1 MIGFAAKR
9 LMELE
14 VGAITG
20 AAWGEKSGVRLVQ
33 RNGYRER
40 DWETRAGTIA
50 LRIPKL
56 RKGSYFPG
64 FLDPRRAAE
73 KALTAVIQEAYIQGI
88 STRSVDSLV
97 RALGMAGVSKS
108 QVSRLCAEIDE
119 RVQAF
124 LEASARGAL
133 PLRLDR
139 RDLPQGA
146 PERPGGLGG
155 GDLRDR
161 RQPAR
166 ASARC
171 SGSTSGRRRRR
182 PSGPSSCASLVRRGL
197 SGVELVVSDAHEGI
211 KAAVSRVLSTS
222 WQHCRVHFLRNAQA
236 HGAKSGRRLISAFIG
251 TAFAQETPEAAHR
264 EWRRVSDQLREKL
277 PKLSQ
282 RMDEAEMDVLA
293 YKRFPAAH
301 WPKISSTNPI
311 ERPNA
316 EIKRRTDVV
325 GVFPN
330 EAAILRLVGAVL
342 MERTTNGP
350 RAATAT
356 SRWKPPPRSSTL
368 LMPASGPSAAGRLRQ
383 CRVGSLT
390 KRQLHHVRGHDPQRP
405 SGGCGPPGDRLDGGA
420 GIHEVQHRMDRL
432 VALDAQDCGAEDR
445 AGCRRRRAP

>member
-1 MIGFAAKR
+1 MTDEMMDLRSLVEKAPDADFLRDMIGFAAKR

-20 AAWGEKSGVRLVQ
+20 AAWGEKSGMRFVQ

-40 DWETRAGTIA
+40 DWETRAGTVA

-73 KALTAVIQEAYIQGI
+73 KALTAVIQEAYIQGV

-97 RALGMAGVSKS
+97 RALGMGGVSKS
-108 QVSRLCAEIDE
+108 QVSRLCKEIDE

-124 LEASARGAL
+124 LNR
-133 PLRLDR
+133 PLEGPYPYVWIDATYLKVHRNDR
-139 RDLPQGA
+139 VVSVAAILAIGVNRD
-146 PERPGGLGG
+146 
-155 GDLRDR
+155 
-161 RQPAR
+161 
-166 ASARC
+166 
-171 SGSTSGRRRRR
+171 GRREVLGLDV
-182 PSGPSSCASLVRRGL
+182 GPSEAATFWTDFLRKLVRRGL
-197 SGVELVVSDAHEGI
+197 SGVELVISDAHEGI
-211 KAAVSRVLSTS
+211 KAAVTRVLSTS

-236 HGAKSGRRLISAFIG
+236 HGAKSGRRLIAAFIG
-251 TAFAQETPEAAHR
+251 AALAQETPEAARR
-264 EWRRVSDQLREKL
+264 EWRRVSDRTREKL

-282 RMDEAEMDVLA
+282 RMDEAETDVLA
-293 YKRFPAAH
+293 YKRFPAHH

-342 MERTTNGP
+342 MEQHNDWAAPGRRYMTL
-350 RAATAT
+350 ATADT
-356 SRWKPPPRSSTL
+356 
-368 LMPASGPSAAGRLRQ
+368 MGHPALTNSGQAGNA
-383 CRVGSLT
+383 
-390 KRQLHHVRGHDPQRP
+390 H
-405 SGGCGPPGDRLDGGA
+405 
-420 GIHEVQHRMDRL
+420 
-432 VALDAQDCGAEDR
+432 
-445 AGCRRRRAP
+445 

>member
-1 MIGFAAKR
+1 MTDEMMDLQGLVEKAPDADFLREMIGFAARR

-20 AAWGEKSGVRLVQ
+20 AAWGEKSGMRLVQ

-56 RKGSYFPG
+56 RRGSYFPG

-97 RALGMAGVSKS
+97 RALGMGGVSKS
-108 QVSRLCAEIDE
+108 QVSVLRTHAEIDE

-124 LEASARGAL
+124 LNR
-133 PLRLDR
+133 PLEGPYPYVWIDATYLKVHRNGRVVSVAAILAI
-139 RDLPQGA
+139 GVNG
-146 PERPGGLGG
+146 E
-155 GDLRDR
+155 
-161 RQPAR
+161 
-166 ASARC
+166 
-171 SGSTSGRRRRR
+171 GRREVLGLDI
-182 PSGPSSCASLVRRGL
+182 GPSEAATFWTDFLRGLVRRGL
-197 SGVELVVSDAHEGI
+197 SGVELVISDAHEGI

-222 WQHCRVHFLRNAQA
+222 WQRCRVHAMRDLQA
-236 HGAKSGRRLISAFIG
+236 CASKSGRRMVAAFIAA
-251 TAFAQETPEAAHR
+251 AFAQETPEAAR
-264 EWRRVSDQLREKL
+264 AEWRRVSDRLRDRL

-282 RMDEAEMDVLA
+282 RMDEAEADLLA
-293 YKRFPAAH
+293 YKSFPAHH

-342 MERTTNGP
+342 LE
-350 RAATAT
+350 
-356 SRWKPPPRSSTL
+356 
-368 LMPASGPSAAGRLRQ
+368 
-383 CRVGSLT
+383 
-390 KRQLHHVRGHDPQRP
+390 
-405 SGGCGPPGDRLDGGA
+405 
-420 GIHEVQHRMDRL
+420 QHNDW
-432 VALDAQDCGAEDR
+432 AAQDRRYMTLDSRSDIDKASIASLGSTR
-445 AGCRRRRAP
+445 ALASHGNAGMAR

>member
-1 MIGFAAKR
+1 MTDEMMDLQALLEKAPDADFLREMIGFTVKR

-20 AAWGEKSGVRLVQ
+20 AAWGEKSGARLVQ
-33 RNGYRER
+33 RNGYRDR

-73 KALTAVIQEAYIQGI
+73 KAMTAVIQEAYIQGI
-88 STRSVDSLV
+88 STRAVDNLV

-124 LEASARGAL
+124 LNR
-133 PLRLDR
+133 PLEGPYRYVWIDATYLKVHR
-139 RDLPQGA
+139 NGRVVSVAAIFAIGVN
-146 PERPGGLGG
+146 
-155 GDLRDR
+155 
-161 RQPAR
+161 RQ
-166 ASARC
+166 
-171 SGSTSGRRRRR
+171 GRREVLGLDV
-182 PSGPSSCASLVRRGL
+182 GPSEAETFWTEFLRKLVRRGL

-222 WQHCRVHFLRNAQA
+222 WQHCRVHFLRNMQA
-236 HGAKSGRRLISAFIG
+236 HASKSGRRLISAFIG
-251 TAFAQETPEAAHR
+251 TAFAQETPQAAHR
-264 EWRRVSDQLREKL
+264 EWRRVSDRLREKL

-342 MERTTNGP
+342 MELHNDWAAQGRCYMTLESLLPMSDDPFASLGSP
-350 RAATAT
+350 RVLV
-356 SRWKPPPRSSTL
+356 SP
-368 LMPASGPSAAGRLRQ
+368 GQAGKAR
-383 CRVGSLT
+383 
-390 KRQLHHVRGHDPQRP
+390 
-405 SGGCGPPGDRLDGGA
+405 
-420 GIHEVQHRMDRL
+420 
-432 VALDAQDCGAEDR
+432 
-445 AGCRRRRAP
+445 